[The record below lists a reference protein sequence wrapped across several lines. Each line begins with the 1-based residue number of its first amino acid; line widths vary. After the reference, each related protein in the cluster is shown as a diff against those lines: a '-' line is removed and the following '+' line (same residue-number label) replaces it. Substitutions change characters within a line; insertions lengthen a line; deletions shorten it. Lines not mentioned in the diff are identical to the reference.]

1 MMSIENKNHFKKH
14 LLHSRNFYSNGYM
27 RYDGFFEIE
36 GTIIDK
42 KSYDIP
48 KSDGTVLR
56 AGEPLHKMIVKLT
69 LDINMK
75 IKDVSAET
83 ISGPYKICTGANF
96 KIKDLIGERI
106 GSGWK
111 NRVNKIIGKNNGCT
125 HVREL
130 LVSMA
135 TVAFQTVYGEK
146 SRQTREAIKIKKA
159 DPFPAPSGKPALLN
173 TCFAFDERSEVTKQ
187 QWPNYFKKD

>member
-1 MMSIENKNHFKKH
+1 MTNESKNYFKRT
-14 LLHSRNFYSNGYM
+14 LLHSRNVYSNGYL
-27 RYDGFFEIE
+27 RHDGFFEIE
-36 GTIIDK
+36 GTIVDK

-48 KSDGTVLR
+48 KSDGTVLSE
-56 AGEPLHKMIVKLT
+56 GEPLHKMIVKLT

-75 IKDVSAET
+75 IIDVSAET
-83 ISGPYKICTGANF
+83 ISAPYEICNGANF
-96 KIKDLIGERI
+96 KIKNLIGEKI
-106 GSGWK
+106 GPGWK

-135 TVAFQTVYGEK
+135 TVAFQTIYGEK
-146 SRQTREAIKIKKA
+146 SRQTREAIKIKKTN
-159 DPFPAPSGKPALLN
+159 PFPAPSGKPALLN